1 MARVLVTQ
9 EIDGAAL
16 AMLREAGL
24 DVDERRGEAPIE
36 RSELLSRVT
45 GCDGLLPMLTDR
57 IDAEV
62 LDAAPL
68 KVVSNHAVGVDNIDL
83 PAAAARNIVVTNTPG
98 VLTEATADLTLAL
111 LLATARRIVEADRFL
126 RAGRYQ
132 GWRPTLLRGADL
144 DGAVLGIV
152 GLGRI
157 GTAVA
162 RRAEAFGM
170 KVIHSSRDRG
180 VALDELLAE
189 ADFLSLHCPLTEQ
202 THHLIGEGQLR
213 RMKPTAI
220 LINTARGPVVDEAA
234 LARALAEHWIAAAG
248 LDVFEQEPQ
257 VHARLVEL
265 DNVVL
270 LPHIASATTRCR
282 RRMGEA
288 AAANLVAVLVR
299 GRAPLNPVG

>member
-1 MARVLVTQ
+1 MPRVLITQ
-9 EIDGAAL
+9 AIDPAAVAL
-16 AMLREAGL
+16 LRDAGVEVEL
-24 DVDERRGEAPIE
+24 RQGPAPIA
-36 RSELLSRVT
+36 RSELLRLVA

-57 IDAEV
+57 IDGPV

-83 PAAAARNIVVTNTPG
+83 GAAAERGIVVTNTPG
-98 VLTEATADLTLAL
+98 VLTEATADLTMAL
-111 LLATARRIVEADRFL
+111 LLATARRIVEADQFL

-152 GLGRI
+152 GMGRI

-170 KVIHSSRDRG
+170 TIIEHSGDRG
-180 VALDELLAE
+180 LPLDELLAR
-189 ADFLSLHCPLTEQ
+189 ADFVSLHCPLTGD
-202 THHLIGEGQLR
+202 THHLIGEPELR
-213 RMKPTAI
+213 AMKPDAI
-220 LINTARGPVVDEAA
+220 LINTARGPVVDEGA
-234 LARALAEHWIAAAG
+234 LAQALGERWIAAAG
-248 LDVFEQEPQ
+248 LDVFEHEPE
-257 VHARLVEL
+257 VHPRLLEL

-282 RRMGEA
+282 RRMGELA
-288 AAANLVAVLVR
+288 AGNLVAVLT
-299 GRAPLNPVG
+299 GRPAPNSVT

>member
-1 MARVLVTQ
+1 MSRVLVTQ
-9 EIDGAAL
+9 EIDPTAL
-16 AMLREAGL
+16 AMLGQAGL
-24 DVDERRGEAPIE
+24 EVDERRGEAPIE
-36 RSELLSRVT
+36 RSELLARVA
-45 GCDGLLPMLTDR
+45 GCEGLLPMLTDR

-83 PAAAARNIVVTNTPG
+83 PAAAERHIVVTHTPG
-98 VLTEATADLTLAL
+98 VLTEATAELTLAL
-111 LLATARRIVEADRFL
+111 LLATARRIVEADQFL

-157 GTAVA
+157 GRAVA
-162 RRAEAFGM
+162 QRAEAFGM
-170 KVIHSSRDRG
+170 TVMHFSRNRG
-180 VALDELLAE
+180 VALNELLDQ

-202 THHLIGEGQLR
+202 THHLIGEAQLR

-234 LARALAEHWIAAAG
+234 LARALAERSIAAAG
-248 LDVFEQEPQ
+248 LDVFEQEPA
-257 VHARLVEL
+257 VHPQLLEL

-282 RRMGEA
+282 RRMGVA
-288 AAANLVAVLVR
+288 AAANLVAVLA
-299 GRAPLNPVG
+299 GKPPLNPVMV